1 MNLRPLALA
10 AIGLSLVAA
19 CAPKAPANVAPT
31 PNHVVWNSRDAARS
45 AIDSMVNDPQFRNAQ
60 WGVLI
65 VDPQS
70 GDTLYSHNAGKLFM
84 PASNQKILTG
94 ATALVQLGPDFRF
107 TTRFATNGEI
117 RNGVL
122 NGDLIVIGR
131 GDPSF
136 SDAMRGDYRLA
147 FDAMADS
154 LNVRGI
160 HHVGGGLRRAGN
172 AFSDDQYGFGWE
184 FDDADAPYGAGV
196 DELYVNEGV
205 TKAKRQNAKGDSVLT
220 DVAIRDHP
228 TFFLNTL
235 HEAMLRKNVTG
246 AGFIDTTLLTDTK
259 LTTLFTLT
267 SPPLSAILKAL
278 EKPSQNQI
286 AEIFFKTLGLE
297 KTGVGIADSGRV
309 VVERQLAAWG
319 AEKDG
324 YAVRD
329 GSGLSRHDYVSP
341 ETLVRVLAIMRTR
354 PEFPVFYD
362 ALPIAGVDGTIAGRM
377 KNTAAQG
384 NVHAKTGTVD
394 KARSL
399 SGYVTTADG
408 RTLVFS
414 FLCNNFTV
422 PNRAVERVQDAILAH
437 LAASPSL
444 AVTAR

>member
-1 MNLRPLALA
+1 MNVRTCAIATLAPLLA
-10 AIGLSLVAA
+10 PLLGA
-19 CAPKAPANVAPT
+19 CAGHAPPTVVPAPNAT
-31 PNHVVWNSRDAARS
+31 TWSSRTEARA
-45 AIDSMVNDPQFRNAQ
+45 AIDSMVNDPQFRNAH

-65 VDPQS
+65 VDPAS
-70 GDTLYSHNAGKLFM
+70 GDTLYSRNAGKLFM
-84 PASNQKILTG
+84 PASNMKILTG
-94 ATALVQLGPDFRF
+94 STALVQLGPDFRF
-107 TTRFATNGEI
+107 ITRFATNGAI

-136 SDAMRGDYRLA
+136 SDAMRGDYRRA

-154 LNVRGI
+154 LNALGI

-172 AFSDDQYGFGWE
+172 AFPDDQYGFGWQL
-184 FDDADAPYGAGV
+184 ADAEYPYGAGV
-196 DELYVNEGV
+196 DELYTNEGF
-205 TKAKRQNAKGDSVLT
+205 TKVMRRNAKGDSMLT
-220 DVAIRDHP
+220 EVAIRDHP

-235 HEAMLRKNVTG
+235 HDAMLRRNVTG
-246 AGFIDTTLLTDTK
+246 AGFIDTTLLADSN
-259 LTTLFTLT
+259 LTTLFTLQ
-267 SPPLSAILKAL
+267 SPPLRDILRAL

-297 KTGVGIADSGRV
+297 KTGVGTADSGRV
-309 VVERQLAAWG
+309 VVERQLVAWG
-319 AEKDG
+319 IETDG

-329 GSGLSRHDYVSP
+329 GSGLSRHDYVTP
-341 ETLVRVLAIMRTR
+341 EAIVRVLNTMRTR

-362 ALPIAGVDGTIAGRM
+362 ALPIAGVDGTIASRM
-377 KNTAAQG
+377 KNTAAQN

-408 RTLVFS
+408 RMLVFS

-422 PNRAVERVQDAILAH
+422 PNRAVEKVQDAILAR
-437 LAASPSL
+437 LAASPAL
-444 AVTAR
+444 RK

>member
-1 MNLRPLALA
+1 MTFRSFILTLVCTLLLA
-10 AIGLSLVAA
+10 S
-19 CAPKAPANVAPT
+19 CATHARANVVPT
-31 PNHVVWNSRDAARS
+31 PTSAAWTSRADARAT
-45 AIDSMVNDPQFRNAQ
+45 IDSLVNDPKFRNAH

-65 VDPQS
+65 VDPAT

-94 ATALVQLGPDFRF
+94 STALVQLGPDFRF
-107 TTRFATNGEI
+107 TTRFATNGAV

-122 NGDLIVIGR
+122 NGDVIVIGR

-154 LNVRGI
+154 LNAVGI

-172 AFSDDQYGFGWE
+172 AFPDDQYGFGWE
-184 FDDADAPYGAGV
+184 YDDADEPYGAGV
-196 DELYVNEGV
+196 DELYVNEGF
-205 TKAKRQNAKGDSVLT
+205 TKAMRRNAKGDSVLT

-235 HEAMLRKNVTG
+235 HDAMLRKNVTG
-246 AGFIDTTLLTDTK
+246 AGFIDTTLLADTN
-259 LTTLFTLT
+259 LTTLFTLK
-267 SPPLSAILKAL
+267 SPPLSEILKAL
-278 EKPSQNQI
+278 LKPSQNQI

-309 VVERQLAAWG
+309 LVERQLAAWG

-341 ETLVRVLAIMRTR
+341 ETIGRVLAIMRTR
-354 PEFPVFYD
+354 PEFPFFYD
-362 ALPIAGVDGTIAGRM
+362 ALPIAGVDGTISNRM

-408 RTLVFS
+408 RMLVFS
-414 FLCNNFTV
+414 FLANNFTV
-422 PNRAVERVQDAILAH
+422 SNLTVERVQDAILAR
-437 LAASPSL
+437 LAASSSL
-444 AVTAR
+444 VLKAR

>member
-1 MNLRPLALA
+1 M
-10 AIGLSLVAA
+10 
-19 CAPKAPANVAPT
+19 
-31 PNHVVWNSRDAARS
+31 VWSSRAQARA
-45 AIDSMVNDPQFRNAQ
+45 AIDSMVADPQFRNAH

-65 VDPQS
+65 YDPAT

-84 PASNQKILTG
+84 PASNQKIITG
-94 ATALVQLGPDFRF
+94 STALLQLGPDFRF
-107 TTRFATNGEI
+107 TTRFATNGAI

-154 LNVRGI
+154 LNAIGI
-160 HHVGGGLRRAGN
+160 HHIGGGLRRAGN
-172 AFSDDQYGFGWE
+172 AFPDDQYGFGWE
-184 FDDADAPYGAGV
+184 FDDADEPYGAGV
-196 DELYVNEGV
+196 DELFTNEGF
-205 TKAKRQNAKGDSVLT
+205 TKVMRKNAKGDSVLT
-220 DVAIRDHP
+220 EVAIRDHP
-228 TFFLNTL
+228 TFFLTAL
-235 HEAMLRKNVTG
+235 HDAMQRRNVTG
-246 AGFIDTTLLTDTK
+246 GGFRDTTLLADTN
-259 LTTLFTLT
+259 LTPLFTLQ
-267 SPPLSAILKAL
+267 SPPLRDILKAL

-286 AEIFFKTLGLE
+286 AEILFKTLGLE
-297 KTGVGIADSGRV
+297 KTGIGTADSGRA

-319 AEKDG
+319 VPKEG
-324 YAVRD
+324 FAVRD

-341 ETLVRVLAIMRTR
+341 ETLVRVLNLMRTR

-362 ALPIAGVDGTIAGRM
+362 ALPIAGVDGTLASRM
-377 KNTAAQG
+377 KNSAAAN

-408 RTLVFS
+408 RVLVFS

-422 PNRAVERVQDAILAH
+422 PNRAVERVQDAILVH
-437 LAASPSL
+437 LAASPTL
-444 AVTAR
+444 RQ

>member
-1 MNLRPLALA
+1 MNVRTCAIATLAPLL
-10 AIGLSLVAA
+10 GA
-19 CAPKAPANVAPT
+19 CAGHAPPTVVPAPNAT
-31 PNHVVWNSRDAARS
+31 TWSSRAEARA
-45 AIDSMVNDPQFRNAQ
+45 AIDSMINDPQFRNAH

-65 VDPQS
+65 VDPAS
-70 GDTLYSHNAGKLFM
+70 GDTLYSRNAGKLFM
-84 PASNQKILTG
+84 PASNMKILTG
-94 ATALVQLGPDFRF
+94 STALVQLGPDFRF
-107 TTRFATNGEI
+107 TTRFATNGAI

-136 SDAMRGDYRLA
+136 SDAMRGDYRRA

-154 LNVRGI
+154 LDALGI

-172 AFSDDQYGFGWE
+172 AFPDDQYGFGWQ
-184 FDDADAPYGAGV
+184 FADAEYPYGAGV
-196 DELYVNEGV
+196 DELYTNEGF
-205 TKAKRQNAKGDSVLT
+205 TKVMRRNAKGDSVLT
-220 DVAIRDHP
+220 EVAIRDHP

-235 HEAMLRKNVTG
+235 HDAMLRRNVTG
-246 AGFIDTTLLTDTK
+246 AGFIDTTLLADSN
-259 LTTLFTLT
+259 LTTLFTLQ
-267 SPPLSAILKAL
+267 SPPLRDILRAL

-297 KTGVGIADSGRV
+297 KTGVGTADSGRV

-319 AEKDG
+319 IETDG

-329 GSGLSRHDYVSP
+329 GSGLSRHDYVTP
-341 ETLVRVLAIMRTR
+341 ETIVRVLNTMRTR

-362 ALPIAGVDGTIAGRM
+362 ALPIAGVDGTIASRM
-377 KNTAAQG
+377 KNTAAQN

-408 RTLVFS
+408 RMLVFS

-422 PNRAVERVQDAILAH
+422 PNRAVEKVQDAILAR
-437 LAASPSL
+437 LAASPAL
-444 AVTAR
+444 RK